1 MGLALLIGTLFQQ
14 VALLYTNVA
23 FLTAL
28 YVPIVPL
35 IYFIYLKKPLSKL
48 IFLSANLCILVVWFL
63 SKNDLEF
70 GSIGDFLS
78 IIGAF
83 FLVNTHHFNF

>member
-63 SKNDLEF
+63 SKNDLKF